1 MNMLKIYAV
10 AVVVVARLNELIVQ
24 IKEHDRDLA
33 EQLKRAR
40 SSVTLNI
47 SEGSSARGGKRNL
60 HYSYAKGSA
69 CECVAILETAVAAEY
84 IERPNEDLLAMLRQ
98 IIGTLYKCIGG
109 HR

>member
-1 MNMLKIYAV
+1 MLRIYAV
-10 AVVVVARLNELIVQ
+10 AVEVVRRLNGVIVE
-24 IKEHDRDLA
+24 IKAHDRELA

-40 SSVTLNI
+40 SSITLNI

-69 CECVAILETAVAAEY
+69 QECVAVLETAVAAEY
-84 IERPNEDLLAMLRQ
+84 IANANEETIAMLRQ
-98 IIGTLYKCIGG
+98 IIGTLYRCIGG

>member
-1 MNMLKIYAV
+1 MLRIYAV
-10 AVVVVARLNELIVQ
+10 AVDVVRRLNEVIVT

-40 SSVTLNI
+40 SSITLNI
-47 SEGSSARGGKRNL
+47 SEGSCARGGKRNL

-69 CECVAILETAVAAEY
+69 QECLAIIETAVTAEY
-84 IERPNEDLLAMLRQ
+84 IAKANEDVTAMLRQ
-98 IIGTLYKCIGG
+98 IIGTLYRCIGG